1 MLAVHLCSVHNCAD
15 DGAVCTLEVVPE
27 EEAWHYI
34 QLSTH
39 QAAVQLSMAVKF
51 YSKFFS
57 LLESDFIKVFDTQN
71 FVFRYQFA

>member
-1 MLAVHLCSVHNCAD
+1 MDLFIEIRLIRNSVQKRMLALLLSRVHNCAD
-15 DGAVCTLEVVPE
+15 DGEVCTLEVVPE

-51 YSKFFS
+51 YSK
-57 LLESDFIKVFDTQN
+57 
-71 FVFRYQFA
+71 